1 MSAPLHLN
9 LLKDDERFSASPIR
23 IRVMLPVFALLTALG
38 ITVWWSVL
46 SARVHSLELQ
56 KAATEANLAELK
68 PGHDALLALRAEE
81 QDTAATLKQLGFY
94 KNARIRF
101 GEPFTGLIPH
111 VPDKLQLTELRVPPP
126 PPQPPPN
133 PKSLLPGPTN
143 PVERVTLR
151 LAGRTSGSEP
161 VNALLQTLLENPVFT
176 NLIRSAEIPK
186 GAFRQDTARSTASHE
201 MLLFELTCECSP
213 RRFE

>member
-38 ITVWWSVL
+38 IAVWWSVL
-46 SARVHSLELQ
+46 SARVHSLALQ
-56 KAATEANLAELK
+56 KTATEANLAELK
-68 PGHDALLALRAEE
+68 PGHDVLLALRAEE
-81 QDTAATLKQLGFY
+81 QDIAATLKQLGFY
-94 KNARIRF
+94 KNSRIRF
-101 GEPFTGLIPH
+101 GETFTGLMPH

-126 PPQPPPN
+126 PPLPPPN
-133 PKSLLPGPTN
+133 PKSLSLGPTN

-161 VNALLQTLLENPVFT
+161 VNALLKTLLSNPVCT

-186 GAFRQDTARSTASHE
+186 GAFRQDIARNTASHE
-201 MLLFELTCECSP
+201 TLLFELTCECSP